1 MDQITHEMRL
11 AHWKSIISKCH
22 ARPEGQTARQ
32 WLAQQGI
39 NEKQYYYWQ
48 RRIRKEAHDQLAGLL
63 PADTN
68 TSGLMFAEIPLTGSI
83 APAEP
88 SPFRPDVVIRSS
100 KVTIELS
107 NSVSEQ
113 LLNRILGGFANAQ

>member
-1 MDQITHEMRL
+1 MWWQIYLTTH
-11 AHWKSIISKCH
+11 
-22 ARPEGQTARQ
+22 TRQ

-48 RRIRKEAHDQLAGLL
+48 RRIRREAHDRLAGLL
-63 PADTN
+63 PADADA
-68 TSGLMFAEIPLTGSI
+68 SSLIFAEIPMTAATKL
-83 APAEP
+83 ADPP
-88 SPFRPDVVIRSS
+88 SFRPDVVIRSS

-107 NSVSEQ
+107 NSVSER

>member
-48 RRIRKEAHDQLAGLL
+48 RRIRREAHDRLAGLL
-63 PADTN
+63 PADADA
-68 TSGLMFAEIPLTGSI
+68 SSLIFAEIPMTAATKL
-83 APAEP
+83 ADPP
-88 SPFRPDVVIRSS
+88 SFRPDVVIRSS

-107 NSVSEQ
+107 NSVSER